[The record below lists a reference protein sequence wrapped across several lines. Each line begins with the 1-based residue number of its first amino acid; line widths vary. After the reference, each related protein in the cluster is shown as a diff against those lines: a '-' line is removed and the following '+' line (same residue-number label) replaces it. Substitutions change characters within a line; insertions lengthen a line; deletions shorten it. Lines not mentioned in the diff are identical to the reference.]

1 MATKPDK
8 TRQIPT
14 NPSSAR
20 GTPSSRGRRKEG
32 RDTHGEEDGPSQP
45 TPEDVPHQRE
55 TESDKEDVVLFA
67 RHKGK
72 VFKVI

>member
-14 NPSSAR
+14 SSAR

-32 RDTHGEEDGPSQP
+32 RDPHQEEDDPSGQP
-45 TPEDVPHQRE
+45 PEDVPHQRE

>member
-8 TRQIPT
+8 TRQTPT
-14 NPSSAR
+14 KPSSAK
-20 GTPSSRGRRKEG
+20 GTPRARCSRKEG
-32 RDTHGEEDGPSQP
+32 RDPHREQDDPSGQP
-45 TPEDVPHQRE
+45 PEDVPHQRE